1 MCVCVCVW
9 KSLSHVQ
16 LFATPLTVACQA
28 SLFMEFSRPEY
39 WMGSLSLLQGNL
51 PIPEIKPGSPAL
63 QADSLPTELSRKSNG
78 LKQCL
83 NFYLNIVTDKYYVF
97 FIYIIICIY
106 LLAFYFFF
114 SWVLTFILCWFY
126 IVILSKML
134 KIYYIVYVYLWQ
146 IHFDIWQN

>member
-1 MCVCVCVW
+1 
-9 KSLSHVQ
+9 
-16 LFATPLTVACQA
+16 
-28 SLFMEFSRPEY
+28 MEFSRPEY

-114 SWVLTFILCWFY
+114 S
-126 IVILSKML
+126 
-134 KIYYIVYVYLWQ
+134 
-146 IHFDIWQN
+146 